1 MSDSLPKDNRIQQ
14 KVFETLSAVME
25 ISPSEVKLESSSDS
39 IDNWDSLRQMTLVMT
54 LEEEF
59 DTRFTDEQIVTMNDV
74 KTILQC
80 LQGNL

>member
-1 MSDSLPKDNRIQQ
+1 MSDSLQKDNRIQQ

-39 IDNWDSLRQMTLVMT
+39 IENWDSLSQMNLVMT

-74 KTILQC
+74 KTIIQC
-80 LQGNL
+80 LQRNL